1 MRKGWQKTARLG
13 DLFMTAAGGTPLTTK
28 REYYEGGT
36 IPWLNSGEVR
46 QGVVHSAKTF
56 ITELG
61 LRNSN
66 AKIFPKDTVLV
77 ALYGATAAQ
86 VGILSIEAATNQA
99 VFGIYPNS
107 SFLPKFIFYFLLSC
121 HQELSDQ
128 AVGSAQPNLSGL
140 KVKDLQVPL
149 APLPEQQR
157 IVGILD
163 EAFGG
168 LATAQAHA
176 AQNLQ
181 NARDLF
187 ESHLNAVFTQRGEGW
202 VEKTLD
208 QICIV
213 ERGSSP
219 RPIKNYFTTNEDGVN
234 WIKIGDTEEGGKYVY
249 STAQKIT
256 PEGAKRSK
264 FVKEGDFILTNS
276 MSFGRP
282 YIMKTSG
289 YIHDGWFALR
299 LNVSIDSDYLYYLL
313 SSKVVQSQ
321 FTRLASGSVVLNI
334 SGDLVKQAVLPIAP
348 LTQQHKIAEH
358 LMVLSDETQ
367 RLESIYHRKLAAMAK
382 LKKSLLHQ
390 AFSGEL

>member
-1 MRKGWQKTARLG
+1 MKKGWQKTARLG

-46 QGVVHSAKTF
+46 QGVVHSARTF

-86 VGILSIEAATNQA
+86 VGILAIEAATNQA

-157 IVGILD
+157 IVGVLD
-163 EAFGG
+163 EAFAS

-181 NARDLF
+181 NARALF
-187 ESHLNAVFTQRGEGW
+187 ESCIQVEFGKDVALGELVDIKTGKLDANAAEEDGEYPFFTCSRETYAINNYAFDCEAVLLAGNNAV
-202 VEKTLD
+202 
-208 QICIV
+208 
-213 ERGSSP
+213 
-219 RPIKNYFTTNEDGVN
+219 
-234 WIKIGDTEEGGKYVY
+234 
-249 STAQKIT
+249 
-256 PEGAKRSK
+256 
-264 FVKEGDFILTNS
+264 GDFNVKHYVGKFNAYQRTYVITINS
-276 MSFGRP
+276 RKRAISR
-282 YIMKTSG
+282 
-289 YIHDGWFALR
+289 
-299 LNVSIDSDYLYYLL
+299 YLYYQLQKNL
-313 SSKVVQSQ
+313 AKFKSQSVGTGTKFLKLGMIKDMMIPLPTIPEQSRIVNQ
-321 FTRLASGSVVLNI
+321 FDALA
-334 SGDLVKQAVLPIAP
+334 A
-348 LTQQHKIAEH
+348 
-358 LMVLSDETQ
+358 ETQ
-367 RLESIYHRKLAAMAK
+367 RLAQIYEQKLAALAA

>member
-1 MRKGWQKTARLG
+1 MKKGWQKTARLG

-46 QGVVHSAKTF
+46 QGVVHSARTF

-86 VGILSIEAATNQA
+86 VGILAIEAATNQA

-121 HQELSDQ
+121 HQD
-128 AVGSAQPNLSGL
+128 LSGL
-140 KVKDLQVPL
+140 KFKDLQVPL

-157 IVGILD
+157 IVGVLD
-163 EAFGG
+163 EAFAS

-181 NARDLF
+181 NARELF
-187 ESHLNAVFTQRGEGW
+187 ESHLNAVFTQRSEGW
-202 VEKTLD
+202 VDKTMEEVAASDCSLSYGIVQPGEEVEDGLPVVRPTDLIRTKIGLD
-208 QICIV
+208 GLKRIDPKLAESYQRTSLQGGELLLCV
-213 ERGSSP
+213 RGSTGVISMAAP
-219 RPIKNYFTTNEDGVN
+219 ELKGANVTRGIVPIRLNSMLLSQDFGFHLLRAEPVQTQIRAKTYGAALMQIN
-234 WIKIGDTEEGGKYVY
+234 IGD
-249 STAQKIT
+249 
-256 PEGAKRSK
+256 
-264 FVKEGDFILTNS
+264 
-276 MSFGRP
+276 
-282 YIMKTSG
+282 
-289 YIHDGWFALR
+289 LR
-299 LNVSIDSDYLYYLL
+299 
-313 SSKVVQSQ
+313 
-321 FTRLASGSVVLNI
+321 
-334 SGDLVKQAVLPIAP
+334 
-348 LTQQHKIAEH
+348 KIAVAVPALNEQRAIATQ
-358 LMVLSDETQ
+358 LDALAAETQ
-367 RLESIYHRKLAAMAK
+367 RLTRIYEQKLVALAE

>member
-1 MRKGWQKTARLG
+1 MKKGWQKTARLG

-299 LNVSIDSDYLYYLL
+299 LNVSIDSDYL
-313 SSKVVQSQ
+313 
-321 FTRLASGSVVLNI
+321 
-334 SGDLVKQAVLPIAP
+334 
-348 LTQQHKIAEH
+348 
-358 LMVLSDETQ
+358 
-367 RLESIYHRKLAAMAK
+367 
-382 LKKSLLHQ
+382 
-390 AFSGEL
+390 